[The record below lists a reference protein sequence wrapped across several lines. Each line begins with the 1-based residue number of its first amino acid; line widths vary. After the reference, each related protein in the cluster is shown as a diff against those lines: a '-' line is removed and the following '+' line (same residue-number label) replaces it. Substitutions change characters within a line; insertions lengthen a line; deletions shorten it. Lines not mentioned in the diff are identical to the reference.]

1 MRLKVRQACL
11 ERERDKR
18 EVKTMPA
25 QKITDDERNK
35 RLIKAAIA
43 EQGLTQEKLAKR
55 MGVSQPAISKWM
67 KSIDQMTIRDFMRM
81 CAILRIEPSELLGR

>member
-1 MRLKVRQACL
+1 MSEALT
-11 ERERDKR
+11 EKR

-55 MGVSQPAISKWM
+55 MGVSQPAISKWLR
-67 KSIDQMTIRDFMRM
+67 SIDQMTIRDFRRM

>member
-1 MRLKVRQACL
+1 
-11 ERERDKR
+11 
-18 EVKTMPA
+18 MPA

-35 RLIKAAIA
+35 RLSKAAIA

-67 KSIDQMTIRDFMRM
+67 KCIDQMTIRDFKRM
-81 CAILRIEPSELLGR
+81 CTLLRLEPGELLGRCER

>member
-1 MRLKVRQACL
+1 MSEALI
-11 ERERDKR
+11 EWG
-18 EVKTMPA
+18 VKTMPA

-55 MGVSQPAISKWM
+55 MGVSQAAISKWT
-67 KSIDQMTIRDFMRM
+67 KCIEQMTVRDFRRM
-81 CAILRIEPSELLGR
+81 CAILRLEPSELLGW

>member
-1 MRLKVRQACL
+1 MPEALT
-11 ERERDKR
+11 EKR

-43 EQGLTQEKLAKR
+43 EQGLTQEKLARR
-55 MGVSQPAISKWM
+55 MGVSQPAVSKWLR
-67 KSIDQMTIRDFMRM
+67 SIDQMTIRDFRRM
-81 CAILRIEPSELLGR
+81 CAILRLEPSELLGR

>member
-1 MRLKVRQACL
+1 
-11 ERERDKR
+11 
-18 EVKTMPA
+18 MPA

-55 MGVSQPAISKWM
+55 MGVSQPAVSKWLR
-67 KSIDQMTIRDFMRM
+67 SIDQMTIRDFRRM
-81 CAILRIEPSELLGR
+81 CTILRLEPGELLGRCER

>member
-1 MRLKVRQACL
+1 MPKALI
-11 ERERDKR
+11 EKR
-18 EVKTMPA
+18 ELKTMPA

-55 MGVSQPAISKWM
+55 MGVSQPAVSKWT
-67 KSIDQMTIRDFMRM
+67 KCIEQMTIRDFRRM
-81 CAILRIEPSELLGR
+81 CAILRIEPGELLGR

>member
-1 MRLKVRQACL
+1 
-11 ERERDKR
+11 
-18 EVKTMPA
+18 MPA

-55 MGVSQPAISKWM
+55 MGVSQPAISKWLR
-67 KSIDQMTIRDFMRM
+67 SIDQMTIRDFRRM
-81 CAILRIEPSELLGR
+81 CAILRIEPKELLERT

>member
-1 MRLKVRQACL
+1 
-11 ERERDKR
+11 
-18 EVKTMPA
+18 MPA

-55 MGVSQPAISKWM
+55 MGVSQPAVSKWLR
-67 KSIDQMTIRDFMRM
+67 SIDQMTIRDFMRM
-81 CAILRIEPSELLGR
+81 CTILRIEPGELLGRCER